1 MYEKMQSALGTN
13 KIKLKMNS
21 ALGTNKIKL
30 KMNSAL
36 GANKIKGNRK
46 YRYEI

>member
-1 MYEKMQSALGTN
+1 MHSALGTN
-13 KIKLKMNS
+13 KIKLKMN
-21 ALGTNKIKL
+21 N
-30 KMNSAL
+30 AL